1 MIGIE
6 LWRWER
12 EYYLA
17 RDTIAEFE
25 LKCLKTTN
33 ALPDGTRGHTSKMEA
48 SVWPWSSEDIR
59 EEFVLGFPCPSRSPL
74 VSDHT
79 APTIPQNSYCDP
91 VSIVS

>member
-1 MIGIE
+1 MEPLKRLVPLKSLAFLEYRKFMIGIE

-59 EEFVLGFPCPSRSPL
+59 E
-74 VSDHT
+74 
-79 APTIPQNSYCDP
+79 
-91 VSIVS
+91 